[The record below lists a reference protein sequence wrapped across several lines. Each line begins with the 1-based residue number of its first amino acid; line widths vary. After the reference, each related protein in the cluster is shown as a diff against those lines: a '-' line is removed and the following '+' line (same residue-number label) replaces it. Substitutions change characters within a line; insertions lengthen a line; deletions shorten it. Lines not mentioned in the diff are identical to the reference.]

1 MMFLSTF
8 QRCFAAFA
16 PHKQVSCIRPHGTT
30 MTAASSSSKAI
41 KSRALFIDTD
51 AGYDDILAISNLL
64 NTGHNIPFIS
74 TVGGIQS
81 CTDRSAQF
89 LQKVY
94 PDTRVFPGRSQ
105 TFRGDSPKWLLDFRN
120 GLNDIM
126 NSVGTFSV
134 KFPKNHHDSIS
145 QIAELLKKYPDQ
157 GVDLMCLG
165 PLSNIASWSEDDE
178 LLRLIQSKINQIW
191 IMGGNIPGFDDAE
204 FNFAQDPA
212 AVATVLKNDV
222 LRNKIHILPAETC
235 QKHSPPSIEW
245 NILMENGMEGSDIM
259 SKVLNA
265 TSSWDDLKYDSLCA
279 FSYAKPYCVSYSR
292 MNVKVNEI
300 TGLLLPSTDADDGN
314 LSLKMIL
321 DIAIDAP
328 DEDGFLNWLRL
339 TIDPEEGYISSQTT
353 QRSDPI
359 Q

>member
-1 MMFLSTF
+1 
-8 QRCFAAFA
+8 
-16 PHKQVSCIRPHGTT
+16 
-30 MTAASSSSKAI
+30 MTAAFSSSTAI

-94 PDTRVFPGRSQ
+94 PDTQVFPGRSQ
-105 TFRGDSPKWLLDFRN
+105 TFRGDSPKWLLNFRN

-126 NSVGTFSV
+126 NSVGTFVGKSS
-134 KFPKNHHDSIS
+134 KNHHDSIS

-191 IMGGNIPGFDDAE
+191 IMGGNVPAGFDDAE
-204 FNFAQDPA
+204 FNFAQDPT
-212 AVATVLKNDV
+212 AVATVLKNDI
-222 LRNKIHILPAETC
+222 LRDKILILPAETC
-235 QKHSPPSIEW
+235 QKYFPASTEW
-245 NILMENGMEGSDIM
+245 KKLMENGMEGSGIM

-265 TSSWDDLKYDSLCA
+265 TSLWDDLKYDSLCA
-279 FSYAKPYCVSYSR
+279 FSYAKPHCVSYSQ

-300 TGLLLPSTDADDGN
+300 TGLLVPSTDADDGN

-328 DEDGFLNWLRL
+328 DEDGLLNWLSL
-339 TIDPEEGYISSQTT
+339 TIDPDEGRTY
-353 QRSDPI
+353 
-359 Q
+359 